1 MFKFSDSKKTKF
13 FFVETNKESVISGST
28 YPLFLSVFIGF
39 YISIGL
45 FVFIFLSKIARV
57 GFRFS
62 LISSIGVWIALAAI
76 SHFMIMDFPP
86 GILQGYIELPWPIN

>member
-1 MFKFSDSKKTKF
+1 MSQ
-13 FFVETNKESVISGST
+13 ETSEWKSSAPLAIL
-28 YPLFLSVFIGF
+28 LFLSVFIGF

-45 FVFIFLSKIARV
+45 FVFVFLSKIARAS
-57 GFRFS
+57 FRFS
-62 LISSIGVWIALAAI
+62 LISSICVWIALAAI